1 MTAINE
7 SALPKNVGYLYV
19 ADYTTSITQLLA
31 DISNASVV
39 KGELD
44 GLSYDRVASI
54 TDLEVVENL
63 AENML
68 KVDTD
73 DNGTI
78 YKATTP
84 KISVTGNWFEL
95 FETDV
100 IEKILGQ
107 NVVNQAWTIVEDAT
121 QTRGANTVTKN
132 MFYAITGQNSVWTK
146 QTIVSV
152 MQWASTLTE
161 WTEYEIVK
169 RDDGIWGIVFLTA
182 FDATKSTTLTY
193 DYTPASSK
201 FQGNLIAPKEIPA
214 LVIKITSL
222 DTETNKNRITYLVNC
237 GLESDLVSSFIDVI
251 RAGDMKPTPFEFV
264 GNKQGFILKYFEV

>member
-1 MTAINE
+1 MGAINE
-7 SALPKNVGYLYV
+7 SALPKNAGFLYV
-19 ADYTTSITQLLA
+19 AEYTSSITQLLA

-44 GLSYDRVASI
+44 ALTYSRLASI

-84 KISVTGNWFEL
+84 KVSVTGNWFEL
-95 FETDV
+95 FETSV

-107 NVVNQAWTIVEDAT
+107 NIVNQAGSLVAGAT
-121 QTRGANTVTKN
+121 QTWLLNTVTKN
-132 MFYAITGQNSVWTK
+132 TFYAINGQNASGTK
-146 QTIVSV
+146 QTITSV
-152 MQWASTLTE
+152 MQGASTLVDGTDF
-161 WTEYEIVK
+161 EIVNV
-169 RDDGIWGIVFLTA
+169 GGVWGIVFLTA
-182 FDATKSTTLTY
+182 FDATKTTILTY
-193 DYTPASSK
+193 SYTPASGK
-201 FQGNLIAPKEIPA
+201 FQGSLIAPKEIPA
-214 LVIKITSL
+214 LVIKVTSL
-222 DTETNKNRITYLVNC
+222 DTETNKTKTYYLVNC

-251 RAGDMKPTPFEFV
+251 RAGDMKGTPYEFV
-264 GNKQGFILKYFEV
+264 GNKNGFILKFFEV